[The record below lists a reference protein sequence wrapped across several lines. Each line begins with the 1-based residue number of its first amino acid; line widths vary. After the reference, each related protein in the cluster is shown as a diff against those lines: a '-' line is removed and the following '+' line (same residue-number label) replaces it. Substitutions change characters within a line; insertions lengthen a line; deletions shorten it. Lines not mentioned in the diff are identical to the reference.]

1 MWIDSVPV
9 ASNIIGCIVY
19 LHYLAMIDLFAS
31 YADCIL
37 LFVCELTVYVTFV
50 VLLEKVPKNVI
61 F

>member
-1 MWIDSVPV
+1 
-9 ASNIIGCIVY
+9 
-19 LHYLAMIDLFAS
+19 MIDLFAS